1 MHPRVASDSVLRMAS
16 RPRTVIHILRAA
28 IAPAFAV
35 LVIANFAGYALLGP
49 NGLFA
54 WGDYSRL
61 HEQRDIELAA
71 LDVERTELE
80 NRVALL
86 DPQGVDPDFADELV
100 RRNTGQISEDE
111 HILLLD

>member
-1 MHPRVASDSVLRMAS
+1 MAS

-28 IAPAFAV
+28 IAPALAV

-61 HEQRDIELAA
+61 HEQRQIELAA
-71 LDVERTELE
+71 LEVERAEMQ
-80 NRVALL
+80 NRVDLL
-86 DPQGVDPDFADELV
+86 NPRGVDPDFADELV
-100 RRNTGQISEDE
+100 RRNTGQIGDDE